1 MYTVV
6 VTVKKMRRKRSEDN
20 LIRRYLL
27 WCYKMTKEELE
38 RVDRKFTQLKVD
50 EFVLRDLNGQMKS
63 LRGKDSEEFLKKI
76 EEFTE
81 YMAKKKENADLEK
94 FVDASAKKR
103 KPHYLYLEKRLSAIE
118 KAITSFLG
126 IAELRKIRDFYDQE
140 MTRRILESREHT

>member
-1 MYTVV
+1 MSTVV
-6 VTVKKMRRKRSEDN
+6 VAVKKMRKKRSEDN

-27 WCYKMTKEELE
+27 WCYKMIKEELE
-38 RVDRKFTQLKVD
+38 RIDRKFTQLKVD

-63 LRGKDSEEFLKKI
+63 LKGKDSEEFLKKI

-81 YMAKKKENADLEK
+81 YIAKKKENADLEK
-94 FVDASAKKR
+94 FSDTSTKKL
-103 KPHYLYLEKRLSAIE
+103 KTHYFYLEKRLSAIE

-126 IAELRKIRDFYDQE
+126 AAELRKIRDLYDQE